1 MAEKSASAR
10 ARRHSDGTG
19 QRAPQVGGTC
29 RGSRRKAWG
38 RAPGAGGRGRG
49 RGGAGA
55 GAVPVLWG
63 PVLRLLV
70 LRPLHLGSRVFVSVP
85 PHPSAD
91 VRAPARGRGSRLV
104 PRSGRPAVRRAGHRP
119 LTRPQV
125 TISPTGSI
133 PVVHQVRSSL
143 LSVPRAH
150 RPASPLRCP
159 SAAGVPPECPRAR
172 P

>member
-10 ARRHSDGTG
+10 SAEAASSAG

-38 RAPGAGGRGRG
+38 GAPRQEGAGQRQKGAGQG
-49 RGGAGA
+49 RGGS
-55 GAVPVLWG
+55 VLWG

-91 VRAPARGRGSRLV
+91 VRAPARGRGSGWCRGPGARRCEGSQTSL
-104 PRSGRPAVRRAGHRP
+104 PARR
-119 LTRPQV
+119 
-125 TISPTGSI
+125 
-133 PVVHQVRSSL
+133 
-143 LSVPRAH
+143 
-150 RPASPLRCP
+150 
-159 SAAGVPPECPRAR
+159 
-172 P
+172 